1 MAVETTLKLM
11 PLFIRI
17 PTILVVLGLLL
28 SGGQSKVC
36 DFVALAGINV
46 HAPAETCTQDD
57 VEHSHS
63 DPVPCSEGCLVELR
77 EGVAPTQDAVPT
89 LLATEGL
96 DFFLSV
102 NFVSFPETG
111 FFNPVTVAWHG
122 PPLEFPPS
130 LHSDPLFSGRFL
142 V

>member
-1 MAVETTLKLM
+1 M

-17 PTILVVLGLLL
+17 PTLLVVLGLLL

-36 DFVALAGINV
+36 DFVSLAGIDV
-46 HAPAETCTQDD
+46 HASAETCDHND

-63 DPVPCSEGCLVELR
+63 DPVPCSEGCLVEIS
-77 EGVAPTQDAVPT
+77 EGVAPAPDAVPT
-89 LLATEGL
+89 LLATEGI
-96 DFFLSV
+96 DFFLSL
-102 NFVSFPETG
+102 NFISSLEAG
-111 FFNPVTVAWHG
+111 FLNPVIVVWHG
-122 PPLEFPPS
+122 PPLEFSPS